1 MMINDKSVLNVLLRG
16 NIGGMT
22 DEELDELE
30 KLIKKER
37 TERRTKPS
45 LNNSTTHYVPK
56 YLHAQ
61 TVCGVDPA
69 D

>member
-1 MMINDKSVLNVLLRG
+1 MIKDKSVLDVLLRG

-30 KLIKKER
+30 KLINKEK

-45 LNNSTTHYVPK
+45 LNNSTAPFVPK
-56 YLHAQ
+56 YPHAR
-61 TVCGVDPA
+61 TVCGA
-69 D
+69 DLSG